1 MSVTP
6 SSRWNDA
13 DDRHHQFD
21 LTWTSAAHTARD
33 MLSIGLLIC
42 IHIQIYLV
50 CRVYLQQFCHFNVI
64 TNRQISGNLQN
75 NTKVNNQTIFAC
87 PSVASIESMTRR
99 QSICGAHTH
108 IRKLT
113 NCWCLPVLR
122 LSQCPANRIHHLV
135 ICTMHGHWHTHILPF

>member
-6 SSRWNDA
+6 SSRWNDVTDA

-33 MLSIGLLIC
+33 MLSIELLIC

-64 TNRQISGNLQN
+64 TNRQISGNLKN
-75 NTKVNNQTIFAC
+75 NTNVNNQTIFAC
-87 PSVASIESMTRR
+87 PSAASIESMTRR

-108 IRKLT
+108 TFK
-113 NCWCLPVLR
+113 
-122 LSQCPANRIHHLV
+122 S
-135 ICTMHGHWHTHILPF
+135 